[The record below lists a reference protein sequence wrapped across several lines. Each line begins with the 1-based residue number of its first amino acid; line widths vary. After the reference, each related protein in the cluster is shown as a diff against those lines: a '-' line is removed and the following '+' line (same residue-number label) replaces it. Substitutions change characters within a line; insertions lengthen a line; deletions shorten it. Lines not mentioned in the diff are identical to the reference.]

1 MNTLK
6 VKNPRSGIADYEIT
20 PASAGEVAA
29 IATELKKA
37 QGEWAA
43 NITLRLDSLSRWADA
58 MEAARQELA
67 DAVIND
73 TGRRSVSFLEVDG
86 MVNRIRYWLE
96 RAPALLAPPGEAHS
110 ETAANVTYRLLG
122 VPVGLVGVISPWNF
136 PLTLSL
142 VDAIPAL
149 FAGCA
154 VLIKPSEVT
163 PRFAPVLQRT
173 IDAVPELSKVFQIA
187 VGDGA
192 TGVALVDNVDMV
204 CFTGSVATG
213 RRVAVRAAENF
224 IPACLE
230 LGGKD
235 PSIVL
240 EDADLDAAADAVLRS
255 TVSSNGQACMSVER
269 VFAHRS
275 VFDAFVEKLRVRAE
289 ALEFNGP
296 DIHRGQLPP
305 FIFDQQA
312 GKVAEQVQDAL
323 EKGAKLHCG
332 GVPEQLECG
341 GYWQRPTLLTNVS
354 KDMLLMQEETFG
366 PVIPVIPFDTDEE
379 ALALA
384 NDSEFGLSGS
394 VFGEETHAMAIAS
407 RLEVGAV
414 GINDASMTGLIH
426 DVEKQS
432 FKYSG
437 MGASRMGNEGLLRF
451 LKTRAIMVQRDK
463 PASMT
468 LFDESLMPR

>member
-1 MNTLK
+1 M
-6 VKNPRSGIADYEIT
+6 
-20 PASAGEVAA
+20 
-29 IATELKKA
+29 
-37 QGEWAA
+37 
-43 NITLRLDSLSRWADA
+43 
-58 MEAARQELA
+58 
-67 DAVIND
+67 
-73 TGRRSVSFLEVDG
+73 
-86 MVNRIRYWLE
+86 
-96 RAPALLAPPGEAHS
+96 
-110 ETAANVTYRLLG
+110 
-122 VPVGLVGVISPWNF
+122 
-136 PLTLSL
+136 
-142 VDAIPAL
+142 
-149 FAGCA
+149 
-154 VLIKPSEVT
+154 
-163 PRFAPVLQRT
+163 
-173 IDAVPELSKVFQIA
+173 
-187 VGDGA
+187 
-192 TGVALVDNVDMV
+192 
-204 CFTGSVATG
+204 
-213 RRVAVRAAENF
+213 
-224 IPACLE
+224 
-230 LGGKD
+230 
-235 PSIVL
+235 L

>member
-1 MNTLK
+1 MSTLN
-6 VKNPRSGIADYEIT
+6 VKNPRTGAVDYQIKA
-20 PASAGEVAA
+20 ASADDIASTAA
-29 IATELKKA
+29 ALKQA
-37 QGEWAA
+37 QPNWAA
-43 NITLRLDSLSRWADA
+43 NLDLRLDALERWAQA
-58 MEAARQELA
+58 IEAHRQELS
-67 DAVIND
+67 DAVIAD

-86 MVNRIRYWLE
+86 MVRRIRYWQE
-96 RAPALLAPPGEAHS
+96 RAPTLLAPAAEARS
-110 ETAANVTYRLLG
+110 ETAANVAYQLQG

-154 VLIKPSEVT
+154 VLLKPSEIT

-173 IDAVPELSKVFQIA
+173 IDAVPELSAVFQVV

-192 TGVALVDNVDMV
+192 TGAALVDNADMV

-213 RRVAVRAAENF
+213 RKVAVRAAENF

-235 PSIVL
+235 PAIVL
-240 EDADLDAAADAVLRS
+240 EDADLDAAADGVLRS
-255 TVSSNGQACMSVER
+255 TVGSNGQACMSVER
-269 VFAHRS
+269 VFAHRK
-275 VFDAFVEKLRVRAE
+275 VFDEFVEKLRERAE
-289 ALEFNGP
+289 ALKFNGP
-296 DIHRGQLPP
+296 DIHCGQLPP
-305 FIFDQQA
+305 YIFDQQA
-312 GKVAEQVQDAL
+312 GKVAEQLQDAL
-323 EKGAKLHCG
+323 DKGAILHCG
-332 GVPEQLECG
+332 GMPEQVGNG
-341 GYWQRPTLLTNVS
+341 GYWQRPTLLTNIS
-354 KDMLLMQEETFG
+354 HDMLLMQEETFG
-366 PVIPVIPFDTDEE
+366 PLIPVIPFDSDDE

-394 VFGEETHAMAIAS
+394 VFGEEEHALAVANG
-407 RLEVGAV
+407 LEVGAV
-414 GINDASMTGLIH
+414 GVNDASMTAMIH

-451 LKTRAIMVQRDK
+451 LKTRAIMIQRDK
-463 PASMT
+463 PASMMV
-468 LFDESLMPR
+468 FDESLMP